1 MKSLLASDVSQQQSP
16 WKKITPTDSQ
26 GKRQLPK
33 TGEKRGKEREE
44 GETQL
49 MLTLDRS
56 FQLHLVYV
64 KSASEEEE
72 EKTNEWGSSFQQL
85 I

>member
-1 MKSLLASDVSQQQSP
+1 
-16 WKKITPTDSQ
+16 
-26 GKRQLPK
+26 
-33 TGEKRGKEREE
+33 
-44 GETQL
+44 

-85 I
+85 IWKSPNRPRSATSCNSRGRFLSPQRSRNNKRLLETILTLV